1 MTKQKW
7 IWTCDTV
14 FSNERGILLTNWGIG
29 QMVPNNGQQDLPR
42 IWRLGVSK
50 GLHTVVGHNY
60 ARYWAGFI
68 AMHVPA
74 VTRIWFGRGCPAHK
88 YRGAN
93 NNTTWTKNF
102 PLPLCSIKNQV
113 KKVVTPVK
121 THIKPS
127 QHWGPGDIPVQ
138 NCNSWVQSLEI
149 SRFRIQMLLE
159 RTECPE
165 SMGFKTS
172 QLNRSG
178 TKNSKATDVLNPF
191 SSTTL

>member
-1 MTKQKW
+1 MDMDMWYSIQQLNGDSTDKFGELVKW
-7 IWTCDTV
+7 YQITD
-14 FSNERGILLTNWGIG
+14 N
-29 QMVPNNGQQDLPR
+29 R
-42 IWRLGVSK
+42 ICLELGVSK

-60 ARYWAGFI
+60 VRYWAGFI

-102 PLPLCSIKNQV
+102 PFPLCSIKNQV

-127 QHWGPGDIPVQ
+127 QHWGPGDIPVLRSWWYSRSELQLLGSIFGNITIQDPNVAGVPRIHGFQ
-138 NCNSWVQSLEI
+138 NI
-149 SRFRIQMLLE
+149 P
-159 RTECPE
+159 T
-165 SMGFKTS
+165 
-172 QLNRSG
+172 
-178 TKNSKATDVLNPF
+178 
-191 SSTTL
+191 